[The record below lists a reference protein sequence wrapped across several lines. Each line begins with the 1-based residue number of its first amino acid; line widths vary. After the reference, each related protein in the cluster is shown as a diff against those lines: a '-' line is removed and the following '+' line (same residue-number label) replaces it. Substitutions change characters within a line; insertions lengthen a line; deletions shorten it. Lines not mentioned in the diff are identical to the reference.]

1 MVIAK
6 PHSHALVDSLDVSW
20 RAYVLGVIHGHP
32 WCPPHWMKPKDMIWY
47 GCQEAYSGPWF
58 GIEYTMIYQHVY
70 IPFHLFVYNI
80 YIYIYICIALNVFLS
95 VYNLYV
101 HIYIYILIF
110 MYISWSQFS
119 THSVQSDLN
128 FQLLHLRPCWKTPSP
143 TKSGSISS
151 CTLRRSGRRR
161 NSFSRPSRWE
171 QMWRWALKATV
182 DLVGPSVFL
191 LKKCGLDLQ
200 LMCCW
205 SFFLLRSTP
214 ILLQCS

>member
-1 MVIAK
+1 MVGKRITA
-6 PHSHALVDSLDVSW
+6 ALDWD
-20 RAYVLGVIHGHP
+20 RIVI
-32 WCPPHWMKPKDMIWY
+32 
-47 GCQEAYSGPWF
+47 
-58 GIEYTMIYQHVY
+58 
-70 IPFHLFVYNI
+70 FHLFVYI
-80 YIYIYICIALNVFLS
+80 YIILYIYIYIL
-95 VYNLYV
+95 LYTFFYPSITC
-101 HIYIYILIF
+101 IYIWLY
-110 MYISWSQFS
+110 MYISLSQFS

-151 CTLRRSGRRR
+151 CTVRRSGRRR

-182 DLVGPSVFL
+182 DLVGPSSFL
-191 LKKCGLDLQ
+191 FKKCGLDLQ

-205 SFFLLRSTP
+205 LFFLFRSTP

>member
-1 MVIAK
+1 MLNANILWLFWGKFYLGDCKTAFPWSCGFLGRE
-6 PHSHALVDSLDVSW
+6 PHGEHMYLESSIGAHLTGWSL
-20 RAYVLGVIHGHP
+20 R
-32 WCPPHWMKPKDMIWY
+32 IWY
-47 GCQEAYSGPWF
+47 GWQEDYSGPWL
-58 GIEYTMIYQHVY
+58 GSNCD
-70 IPFHLFVYNI
+70 IPSICI
-80 YIYIYICIALNVFLS
+80 YIYIIL
-95 VYNLYV
+95 
-101 HIYIYILIF
+101 YIYILLYTFFYPSITCIYIWLY
-110 MYISWSQFS
+110 MYISLSQFS

-182 DLVGPSVFL
+182 DLVGPSAFL
-191 LKKCGLDLQ
+191 FKKCGLDLQ

-205 SFFLLRSTP
+205 LFFLFRSTP

>member
-1 MVIAK
+1 M
-6 PHSHALVDSLDVSW
+6 
-20 RAYVLGVIHGHP
+20 
-32 WCPPHWMKPKDMIWY
+32 
-47 GCQEAYSGPWF
+47 
-58 GIEYTMIYQHVY
+58 
-70 IPFHLFVYNI
+70 LFYPSI
-80 YIYIYICIALNVFLS
+80 TC
-95 VYNLYV
+95 
-101 HIYIYILIF
+101 IYIYILIF
-110 MYISWSQFS
+110 MYISLSHFS

-191 LKKCGLDLQ
+191 FKKCGLDFQ

-205 SFFLLRSTP
+205 SFFGFGRPLFYCNVHRASAEKQL
-214 ILLQCS
+214 ILLTAANFWGKPKLGVGPNKSFNQGWPYRQLNN